1 MEISTRSLAV
11 SSDVSGFRSRGGIL
25 ASSCALISAA
35 LFALPAG
42 LLVSAPAAAQSD
54 TPFIT
59 LPRFGSGDQ
68 PDVFLYFD
76 HKNGSGYLVEGL
88 RRAPTQLR
96 TQRLPDNLFQQ
107 IGRAASQAA
116 IHGELLVMPIFAS
129 RDSVRDALFVE
140 TSTGYV
146 AYLDE
151 FGKND
156 KLGTLVTVIGRPFGP
171 LAAGDG
177 NFVLLQR
184 RDSSG
189 KTDGAYLYH
198 GPTGKAIYI
207 AGLAKLSTDLKGSPP
222 SSCRNSKAA
231 SAPPRSSMAAPPP
244 ATCLVDAA
252 SGKVSFLDL
261 TGGAPERLTARAT
274 QLDLLTAFA
283 ADKLNPSLQRFV
295 VEPLDE
301 GGVTRAVLVIDVASG
316 AVALID
322 NPLATPTLR
331 ILPQNV
337 YNVLRPSA
345 GDIPRTFS
353 TVRNGLDGVWLIDS
367 LSAMIVYIARPT
379 VPAEL
384 RISAVA
390 PRALSAGRVLSTSPP
405 AKPIGSADPAPWR
418 GEVMESLSVAS
429 TLPNSLSIWT
439 G

>member
-1 MEISTRSLAV
+1 MEISTRSLAA

-42 LLVSAPAAAQSD
+42 LLVSVPAAAQSD

-76 HKNGSGYLVEGL
+76 HSHGSGYLVEGL

-96 TQRLPDNLFQQ
+96 TQRLADNLFQQ

-116 IHGELLVMPIFAS
+116 IHGEILLMPIFAS
-129 RDSVRDALFVE
+129 RDTVRDALFVE

-151 FGKND
+151 FAKND

-207 AGLAKLSTDLKGSPP
+207 TGLAKLSTDLKGVATVELPKFDG
-222 SSCRNSKAA
+222 RFGAA
-231 SAPPRSSMAAPPP
+231 EIVSGG
-244 ATCLVDAA
+244 ATASYLLVDAT

-301 GGVTRAVLVIDVASG
+301 DGTTRAVLVIDVASG
-316 AVALID
+316 AIALIE
-322 NPLATPTLR
+322 NPLSTPSLR

-345 GDIPRTFS
+345 GDIPRTFA
-353 TVRNGLDGVWLIDS
+353 TVRNGSQGVWLIDS
-367 LSAMIVYIARPT
+367 LSAMLVYIAQPT

-390 PRALSAGRVLSTSPP
+390 LER
-405 AKPIGSADPAPWR
+405 
-418 GEVMESLSVAS
+418 
-429 TLPNSLSIWT
+429 
-439 G
+439 